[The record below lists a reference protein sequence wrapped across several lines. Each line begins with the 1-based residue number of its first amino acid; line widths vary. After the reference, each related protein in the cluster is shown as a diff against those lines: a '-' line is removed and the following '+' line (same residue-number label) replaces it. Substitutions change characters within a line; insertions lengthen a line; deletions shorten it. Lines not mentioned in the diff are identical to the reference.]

1 MRLQLIPNLRSP
13 DQTLIFPRVFSMR
26 RILIH
31 SHVLAALI
39 QLAPLVRV
47 AQSAPGVIATPTLFI
62 LRWVFGAAA
71 VAGSMHGLSGATG
84 VVPAAVQATNGVR
97 TSVTFSITSS
107 SHGTARSYS
116 ALSGLPPGT
125 TLSTRGT
132 LTGTPTASG
141 PFTLRIRGW
150 QTTSLG
156 GNWADLNVAVTV
168 VGANPPVV
176 TSQPTNLTV
185 APGQSA
191 SLTVAYSGDQPVA
204 LRWFKED
211 LEVKNATNATLTLP
225 SAQAADS
232 GRYRLRL
239 INGLATVFSD
249 WATLTVQ
256 AAVAKPVITTQPV
269 GRALHAGE
277 GFSLGVSA
285 TGSDLT
291 YVWTRDGVA
300 VESAGPPGPTL
311 VVTNVTATAAGE
323 YRVRITNP
331 GGFVDSDGAT
341 VSVAGPVVWDSPT
354 LVSDSLRLSFNG
366 LSGRRYAI
374 ESAAAMPG
382 PFSVHVEMMSQLGG
396 TVLFDPIVGSG
407 RVYRVRPLP

>member
-1 MRLQLIPNLRSP
+1 MK
-13 DQTLIFPRVFSMR
+13 

-31 SHVLAALI
+31 SHVLAAFL

-47 AQSAPGVIATPTLFI
+47 AQTAPGVVAAPTLFI

-84 VVPAAVQATNGVR
+84 VVPATVRATNGIR

-156 GNWADLNVAVTV
+156 GNWADLNVALTV

-176 TSQPTNLTV
+176 TSQPASLTV
-185 APGQSA
+185 APGQPA

>member
-1 MRLQLIPNLRSP
+1 MK
-13 DQTLIFPRVFSMR
+13 

-31 SHVLAALI
+31 PHVLAAFL
-39 QLAPLVRV
+39 QLAPLLRV
-47 AQSAPGVIATPTLFI
+47 AQSAPGVMAAPTLFI

-84 VVPAAVQATNGVR
+84 VVPAAVRATNGVR

-116 ALSGLPPGT
+116 AVSGLPPGT

-150 QTTSLG
+150 ETTSLG
-156 GNWADLNVAVTV
+156 GNWAELNVALTV
-168 VGANPPVV
+168 VGANPPAV
-176 TSQPTNLTV
+176 TSQPANLNV
-185 APGQSA
+185 AQGQSA

-225 SAQAADS
+225 SAQVADS

-239 INGLATVFSD
+239 INDLATVFSD

-285 TGSDLT
+285 TGTNLT
-291 YVWTRDGVA
+291 YAWTRDGV
-300 VESAGPPGPTL
+300 VVGSAGPPGPTL
-311 VVTNVTATAAGE
+311 VVTNVTATAAGV
-323 YRVRITNP
+323 YRVRITNL

-341 VSVAGPVVWDSPT
+341 LSVAGPVVWDQPT

-366 LSGRRYAI
+366 LTGRRYAI

-382 PFSVHVEMMSQLGG
+382 PFATQAEMMSQAGG
-396 TVLFDPIVGSG
+396 TVLFDPIVDSG

>member
-1 MRLQLIPNLRSP
+1 MK
-13 DQTLIFPRVFSMR
+13 

-31 SHVLAALI
+31 SHVLAAFL

-47 AQSAPGVIATPTLFI
+47 AQTAPGVVAAPTLFI

-156 GNWADLNVAVTV
+156 GNWADLNVALTV

-176 TSQPTNLTV
+176 TSQPASLTV
-185 APGQSA
+185 APGQPA